1 MLESQQRRVGLGER
15 AALIPGEIL
24 PLFSDT
30 FVRSCELLEEYVA
43 RLAAAVFRSTGLE
56 RACKDAVTVDEAII
70 GAGLVPGIARVPAAW
85 LLGML
90 AARGWV
96 KRIDT
101 AGGTVRYRALLP
113 SSIPDAHAVFAEQT
127 ELDARCLPSYQIAML
142 AAERYPAVL
151 RGEVSGEEALF
162 DPEGISAWLRYFSNA
177 NPLYAVTN
185 AIGAVAA
192 ERALPPGGGEVLEL
206 GGGFGSGAEALLA
219 RLEAAGRG
227 AEVSSYRLTEL
238 VAMFLRRAD
247 RALRALF
254 PGFPLAFG
262 ALDINRPFSE
272 GGIAPGSVALVYGV
286 NVVHVA
292 RDLAATLGEIR
303 AALAG
308 NGALVL
314 AECVRPFP
322 GQPIY
327 VEFVFNLLG
336 TFRDVVLVPEWRP
349 NGGFL
354 TPEQWTAALVANG
367 FTDVRVF
374 PDISSIRQD
383 IPQFVVAAISARRA

>member
-1 MLESQQRRVGLGER
+1 MPAGHQGVGAEER

-56 RACKDAVTVDEAII
+56 RSCAEAVTVEEAVA

-85 LLGML
+85 LLAML
-90 AARGWV
+90 AARGRV
-96 KRIDT
+96 SRIHSP
-101 AGGTVRYRALLP
+101 GGVVRYRALQSAPVL
-113 SSIPDAHAVFAEQT
+113 DADKVLFEQT
-127 ELDARCLPSYQIAML
+127 ELDSSCLPSYRIAAL

-151 RGEVSGEEALF
+151 RGEITGEQALF
-162 DPEGISAWLRYFSNA
+162 DPEGISAWLRYFSNG

-185 AIGAVAA
+185 AIGAIAA
-192 ERALPPGGGEVLEL
+192 ERALPPGGGVVLEL

-219 RLEAAGRG
+219 RLEATGRS

-238 VAMFLRRAD
+238 VAMFLRRTD
-247 RALRALF
+247 KTLRARF
-254 PGFPLAFG
+254 PGYPLAFG
-262 ALDINRPFSE
+262 VLDINRPFAE
-272 GGIAPGSVALVYGV
+272 GGVAPGSVALVYGV

-292 RDLAATLGEIR
+292 HDLAATLREVR
-303 AALAG
+303 AALAPR
-308 NGALVL
+308 GALVL

-327 VEFVFNLLG
+327 VEFAFNLLG
-336 TFRDVVLVPEWRP
+336 TFRDAVLVPDWRP

-354 TPEQWTAALVANG
+354 TPEQWAAALESSG
-367 FTDVRVF
+367 FTDIRVF
-374 PDISSIRQD
+374 PDIAAIRQD